1 MPGVLRRGHDFV
13 TQYIAGPQC
22 LQLTL
27 DLQIERIADPFVT
40 TFNVCPIYG
49 QPEDAV
55 VRAAVLE
62 GTDEANVHFG
72 TAWCPLEIRY
82 SHSGY
87 ARVSAGSKC
96 SA

>member
-1 MPGVLRRGHDFV
+1 
-13 TQYIAGPQC
+13 
-22 LQLTL
+22 LT
-27 DLQIERIADPFVT
+27 A
-40 TFNVCPIYG
+40 FNVCPIYG
-49 QPEDAV
+49 QSEDAV

-62 GTDEANVHFG
+62 VTDDANVEFG
-72 TAWCPLEIRY
+72 AAWRPLEIRY